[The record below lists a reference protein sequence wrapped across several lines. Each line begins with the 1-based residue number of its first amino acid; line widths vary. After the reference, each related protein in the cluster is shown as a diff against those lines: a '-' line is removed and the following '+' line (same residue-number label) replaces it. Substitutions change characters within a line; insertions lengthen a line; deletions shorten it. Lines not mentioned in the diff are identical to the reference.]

1 MPGLHQPVPGA
12 FGGDGL
18 AVQLPRQA
26 DGELADVD
34 HLLHLAEGLGGDLAC
49 LDRDECGQI
58 GLVLDEQL
66 AQAGHQGSADG
77 CRGGAPRRKRLR
89 CFGYRSVCLF
99 GSGLGDGEQHV
110 AGDGRA
116 GLQAGDAPLA
126 LAGRAEFGA
135 RADGVQCVTHLAAQA
150 IGGRKRRCG
159 NGGHDDATFS

>member
-1 MPGLHQPVPGA
+1 MPRLHQPVAGA

-26 DGELADVD
+26 DRELADVD
-34 HLLHLAEGLGGDLAC
+34 HLLHLAEGLGGDLAR

-77 CRGGAPRRKRLR
+77 CRRGAPRRKRLR

-99 GSGLGDGEQHV
+99 GSGLGDGEQHI
-110 AGDGRA
+110 AGDRRA
-116 GLQAGDAPLA
+116 GLQAVAARL
-126 LAGRAEFGA
+126 AEFGA
-135 RADGVQCVTHLAAQA
+135 RADGVQCVTRLAAQVL
-150 IGGRKRRCG
+150 GGRKLRCL